1 MPRRRL
7 PARET
12 VLVGC
17 GLYRSLVVRQQVDHE
32 RQQVACGLTVDLA
45 GILQSADEARYA
57 VQRRERD
64 GFRTHLR
71 PRAAS

>member
-1 MPRRRL
+1 L

-32 RQQVACGLTVDLA
+32 RQQIASGLTVDLA
-45 GILQSADEARYA
+45 GILHGADEARYA
-57 VQRRERD
+57 VQPGERNS
-64 GFRTHLR
+64 FRTHVR
-71 PRAAS
+71 PRAAI